1 MSFKREFNVLEAL
14 KAKSHFL
21 LGPRGTGKSFL
32 ARQQLEGHAA
42 IINLLRSE
50 ASRVLLADP
59 SRLESMIVANKPKG
73 SKFVV
78 IDEVQKIP
86 ALLDEV
92 HRLIEEG
99 GYKFLLTGSSARKL
113 RTGGVNLLAGRA
125 WPMGLFPLTTSE
137 LGAAFQL
144 DQYLRYGGL
153 PSVISSDAPQLELDA
168 YVGLYL
174 DEEIKMEGLVRRL
187 APFSEFLRL
196 AGLSNG
202 KVINFSK
209 MANEVGVSSPTIRE
223 YFHILEDTLV
233 GNLIPLWRKSPTR
246 KPGSSA
252 RFYFFDTGVANT
264 LAGIN
269 ALDPASDL
277 FGRCFEQFVY
287 MEIKAWMTYRRKKL
301 SLSYWQKSNE
311 CEVDLLLG
319 NEIAIEV
326 KSTTRLNSSDFRG
339 LKEITDE
346 VPVKRRILVSRDP
359 MAMENEGILCLHWS
373 EFCERLW
380 NDNLV

>member
-1 MSFKREFNVLEAL
+1 MNFRREFSLLDAL

-21 LGPRGTGKSFL
+21 LGPRGTGKTFL
-32 ARQQLEGHAA
+32 VRQQLEGRAA

-59 SRLESMIVANKPKG
+59 SRLESIIIANIPKG

-92 HRLIEEG
+92 HRLIEEA

-113 RTGGVNLLAGRA
+113 RSGGVNLLAGRA

-137 LGAAFQL
+137 LGTAFQL
-144 DQYLRYGGL
+144 DKYLRYGGL
-153 PSVISSDAPQLELDA
+153 PSVIRSDTPQLELDA

-233 GNLIPLWRKSPTR
+233 GNLIPQWRKSPTR
-246 KPGSSA
+246 KPGSSS

-277 FGRCFEQFVY
+277 FGRCFEQFIY
-287 MEIKAWMTYRRKKL
+287 MEIKAWMTYRRKKFPM
-301 SLSYWQKSNE
+301 SHWQKSNE

-319 NEIAIEV
+319 NDIAIEV
-326 KSTTRLNSSDFRG
+326 KSTTRLNADDLRG
-339 LKEITDE
+339 LKEVINE
-346 VPVKRRILVSRDP
+346 VPIKRRILVSRDP
-359 MAMENEGILCLHWS
+359 IAIENEGILCLPWS
-373 EFCERLW
+373 KFCERLW
-380 NDNLV
+380 SDELF

>member
-50 ASRVLLADP
+50 ASRVLLANP
-59 SRLESMIVANKPKG
+59 SRLESMIAANIPKG

-287 MEIKAWMTYRRKKL
+287 MEIKAWMTYRRKKF

-339 LKEITDE
+339 LKEVTDE

-373 EFCERLW
+373 QFCERLW

>member
-1 MSFKREFNVLEAL
+1 
-14 KAKSHFL
+14 
-21 LGPRGTGKSFL
+21 
-32 ARQQLEGHAA
+32 
-42 IINLLRSE
+42 
-50 ASRVLLADP
+50 
-59 SRLESMIVANKPKG
+59 MIVANKPKG

-287 MEIKAWMTYRRKKL
+287 MEVKAWMTYRRKKF

>member
-1 MSFKREFNVLEAL
+1 MDFKREFSALDAL
-14 KAKSHFL
+14 KVKSHFL

-32 ARQQLEGHAA
+32 VRQQLAGHAA

-50 ASRVLLADP
+50 ASRLLLANP
-59 SRLESMIVANKPKG
+59 SRLESMIIANLPKD
-73 SKFVV
+73 SKLVV
-78 IDEVQKIP
+78 IDDVQKIP
-86 ALLDEV
+86 AILDEV
-92 HRLIEEG
+92 HRLIEES

-113 RTGGVNLLAGRA
+113 RSGGINLLAGRA

-137 LGAAFQL
+137 LGTTFQL
-144 DQYLRYGGL
+144 DKYLRYGGL
-153 PSVISSDAPQLELDA
+153 PSVIRSESPQLELDA
-168 YVGLYL
+168 YVGIYL
-174 DEEIKMEGLVRRL
+174 DEEIKTEGLIRRL
-187 APFSEFLRL
+187 APFSEFLQL

-209 MANEVGVSSPTIRE
+209 IANEVGVSSPTIRE

-233 GNLIPLWRKSPTR
+233 GNLIPQWRKSPTR

-277 FGRCFEQFVY
+277 FGRCFEQFIY

-301 SLSYWQKSNE
+301 PISYWQKSNE
-311 CEVDLLLG
+311 CEVDLILG

-326 KSTTRLNSSDFRG
+326 KSTTRLNADDFKG
-339 LKEITDE
+339 LKQVTHE
-346 VPVKRRILVSRDP
+346 VPIKRRILVSRDP
-359 MAMENEGILCLHWS
+359 IAMENDGILCLPWNK
-373 EFCERLW
+373 FCERLW
-380 NDNLV
+380 GDELF

>member
-1 MSFKREFNVLEAL
+1 MKFNREFSVLDAL
-14 KAKSHFL
+14 KAKSHLL

-32 ARQQLEGHAA
+32 IRQQLEGRAA
-42 IINLLRSE
+42 IINLLRTE
-50 ASRVLLADP
+50 AARVLLADP
-59 SRLESMIVANKPKG
+59 SRLESIIIANIPNG
-73 SKFVV
+73 SKYVV

-92 HRLIEEG
+92 HRLIEEC

-113 RTGGVNLLAGRA
+113 RSSGVNLLGGRA

-137 LGAAFQL
+137 LGSKFEL
-144 DQYLRYGGL
+144 DKYLRFGGL
-153 PSVISSDAPQLELDA
+153 PSVVLSDAPQLELDA

-209 MANEVGVSSPTIRE
+209 MANEVGVSSPSIRE

-246 KPGSSA
+246 KPGSSS
-252 RFYFFDTGVANT
+252 RFYFFDPGVANT

-277 FGRCFEQFVY
+277 YGRCFEQFIY
-287 MEIKAWMTYRRKKL
+287 MELKAWLTYRRKKL
-301 SLSYWQKSNE
+301 PMTYWQKSNV
-311 CEVDLLLG
+311 CEVDFLLG
-319 NEIAIEV
+319 KDFAIEV
-326 KSTTRLNSSDFRG
+326 KSTTKLNTDDFSG
-339 LKEITDE
+339 LREIVHE

-359 MAMENEGILCLHWS
+359 IAMEKNGILCLPWHKFCKQLWS
-373 EFCERLW
+373 DGLF
-380 NDNLV
+380 